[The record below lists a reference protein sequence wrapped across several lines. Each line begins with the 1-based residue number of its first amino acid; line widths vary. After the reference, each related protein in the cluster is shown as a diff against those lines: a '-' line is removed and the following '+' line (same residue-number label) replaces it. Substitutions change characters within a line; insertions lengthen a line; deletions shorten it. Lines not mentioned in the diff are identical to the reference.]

1 MYLDEG
7 DGFTDLIHKLI
18 IFTFVEDIALE
29 AFFIYLLYTSA
40 CFIQVKRG
48 KDGYIYIY
56 NEHL

>member
-40 CFIQVKRG
+40 CFIQAKRG
-48 KDGYIYIY
+48 KVGYMYI
-56 NEHL
+56 